1 MLVVHLL
8 NLLIHFMLYL
18 RLWLYAF
25 ISLWSLVRISSS
37 SASFGILIVYNC
49 LNTCLYTF

>member
-18 RLWLYAF
+18 SSWLHAGYL
-25 ISLWSLVRISSS
+25 SVVSLVRISSYF
-37 SASFGILIVYNC
+37 ASFDMIMDIIA
-49 LNTCLYTF
+49 